1 MGFKPLHPGYATDW
15 EVKIFSVL
23 QKIKTTSLSKKCFH
37 VLIHVII
44 TSEVPVTILQ
54 D

>member
-23 QKIKTTSLSKKCFH
+23 QKLKQLVFQKSVFTYWFMS
-37 VLIHVII
+37 
-44 TSEVPVTILQ
+44 
-54 D
+54 